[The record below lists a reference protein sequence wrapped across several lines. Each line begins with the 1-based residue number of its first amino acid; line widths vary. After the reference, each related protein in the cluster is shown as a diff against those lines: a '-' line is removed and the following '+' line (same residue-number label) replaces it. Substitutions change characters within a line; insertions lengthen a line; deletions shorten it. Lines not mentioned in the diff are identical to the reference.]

1 MPQNRGV
8 RLPEAEIER
17 LLATWPVAR
26 LATVGPDG
34 RPHLVPIVF
43 ARHAGALWS
52 PIDGKPKAGMA
63 GEADGAGRAGAEGAA
78 ARGGP
83 QSGGEPG
90 GGPEGG
96 VARRTPRLARVANVA
111 AEPRVS
117 VLLDH
122 YDDDWRRLWWIRVDG
137 RAALVGGDPG
147 AEAALRAKYPQYR
160 ETPLYAGAPA
170 LLRIEPERCTSW
182 AASRLAGDGG
192 RRGRDR
198 A

>member
-1 MPQNRGV
+1 VPQTRGV

-26 LATVGPDG
+26 LATVAPDG

-52 PIDGKPKAGMA
+52 PIDGKPKTGSAGAA
-63 GEADGAGRAGAEGAA
+63 GPGAGGAA
-78 ARGGP
+78 
-83 QSGGEPG
+83 
-90 GGPEGG
+90 GG

-137 RAALVGGDPG
+137 RAALVAGDPG

-182 AASRLAGDGG
+182 AASDPADAGG
-192 RRGRDR
+192 RGELPSREP
-198 A
+198 

>member
-1 MPQNRGV
+1 MPQTRGV

-26 LATVGPDG
+26 LATVAPDG

-52 PIDGKPKAGMA
+52 PIDAKPKG
-63 GEADGAGRAGAEGAA
+63 GEAGRAGAGRSAA
-78 ARGGP
+78 GR
-83 QSGGEPG
+83 
-90 GGPEGG
+90 GPEPAGG
-96 VARRTPRLARVANVA
+96 AEADVARRTPRLARVANVA

-137 RAALVGGDPG
+137 RATLVGGDPG

-170 LLRIEPERCTSW
+170 LLRIEPERRTSW
-182 AASRLAGDGG
+182 AASPLADAVRGG
-192 RRGRDR
+192 ELPSRRP
-198 A
+198 